1 MTFPVIGSDMC
12 SDSEKFGLLRLTQVT
27 TGRYQLGR
35 GIKMLTC
42 GEGVFAFVILA
53 QKVLRVL

>member
-1 MTFPVIGSDMC
+1 MKRYKC
-12 SDSEKFGLLRLTQVT
+12 SDSETFGLLSIVIRRLTQVT

-42 GEGVFAFVILA
+42 REGLFAFVILA
-53 QKVLRVL
+53 LKGF